1 VQPGRVSA
9 SQTTTTLSIYTSQ
22 AICGLCGLDHSCLTT
37 TNKMAVNLTQSRPS
51 FRGIPEDHM
60 RQLDKLQQDH
70 SNSFQ
75 RHGRAWSHDTREP
88 LEHFTAQST
97 GGSASNRMP
106 RGAIMFRDLQNSEA
120 SPGREDITSNAANL
134 HSFNPVEQ
142 ESQAHQDQ
150 QKQTTDDLP
159 DCQGNVHLSS
169 SEDEEP
175 PPPPPKDTPVPPA
188 ENFTDVESYFN
199 PMGLSRAASL
209 YSISRVSFSN
219 QLSQL
224 TTLSLPQ
231 ASSLSSSIST
241 LPAAPAAAK
250 ALSGAAGQIQRWI
263 QKASEVLGG
272 LDADDDAEWAA
283 AGGREGLEEVENAA
297 GRFEGLIGV
306 YVAAIEELQMRE
318 DIASVPSN
326 ELEAV
331 VEQMERTVKN
341 WKEVRRQLRGVKE
354 QVELAME
361 WEELW
366 VVVLGDI
373 GLEMEALSRLVFEME
388 EKRHKTLLHDIAEN
402 GNGID
407 IGELETIVEETP
419 MGGRNSTNHRFSL
432 PPAFPASSP
441 IHASSPISAQDDLSL
456 MALFAR
462 MQPLRASLD
471 FLPMRLST
479 FHARA
484 ESIFPNAC
492 GELESRRR
500 GLEKKWVKLEGD
512 AEALRRELGEDR
524 WVLVFRNAGRQAQK
538 MFESVERSVDKLQEA
553 IDTGAQHSNPPALA
567 KKVDNYEAK
576 KMHYGPAI
584 QRVLAIIEKG
594 LDDRLTVNGEI
605 LRLHSDMQSRWSVL
619 EAVMKD
625 MDAGLEDLNLK
636 KSQQLRDSLSSI
648 ISMDR
653 SAAGSGLDTPRSS
666 PASSVVVT
674 PTTGNKADPSTA
686 GANGNSRRGSFMS
699 STTSRPNTGKRYF
712 SMPPGSLGSS
722 NIPRKTPTSR
732 SSASSFQGNRVASP
746 STGLKNGISTPT
758 PAGRNERPT
767 VTANDGRPRWT
778 SSGNM
783 NGTVLGHN
791 FKPLTLTTPS
801 PHRRT
806 STPMLTPHSNSSKSS
821 IPLPSP
827 LGREN
832 SASPAPHSPAL
843 PRSRKPSGAQS
854 SLVFGD
860 GKPSPSPAHTPRES
874 FDATRPKLTNKVAT
888 SYFFSKGRRQGVM
901 LHHGEPSELS
911 KQEDEPSPST
921 TSNATRPATA
931 MASGRRSSMLPQ
943 PKARAAS
950 GRDSAMGAMIGNGIN
965 GSKANEEERHRW
977 R

>member
-1 VQPGRVSA
+1 MA
-9 SQTTTTLSIYTSQ
+9 INLAQ
-22 AICGLCGLDHSCLTT
+22 ARHSFGT
-37 TNKMAVNLTQSRPS
+37 
-51 FRGIPEDHM
+51 IPEDH
-60 RQLDKLQQDH
+60 RKDLDNIQQDRTVTYK
-70 SNSFQ
+70 Q
-75 RHGRAWSHDTREP
+75 QERTWSQDTRETQTE
-88 LEHFTAQST
+88 LI
-97 GGSASNRMP
+97 P
-106 RGAIMFRDLQNSEA
+106 RSMGDRVFNQTLRGDTTFQDLQSSEG
-120 SPGREDITSNAANL
+120 SPEREDMTSDAADVC
-134 HSFNPVEQ
+134 SINPIEG
-142 ESQAHQDQ
+142 ESKPQQDQ
-150 QKQTTDDLP
+150 HKQVTGDQP
-159 DCQGNVHLSS
+159 DCQGTMHLSS

-188 ENFTDVESYFN
+188 EIFTNAESYFN
-199 PMGLSRAASL
+199 PMGLSRANSL

-241 LPAAPAAAK
+241 LGTAPAAAK
-250 ALSGAAGQIQRWI
+250 ALSGAAGQIQKWI

-297 GRFEGLIGV
+297 GRFEGLIVV
-306 YVAAIEELQMRE
+306 YVAAIEELQLRE
-318 DIASVPSN
+318 DIATVPSS

-331 VEQMERTVKN
+331 VEQMEKTMKN
-341 WKEVRRQLRGVKE
+341 WEEARRMLKGVKE

-388 EKRHKTLLHDIAEN
+388 EKRHKSLMHDTGEN

-419 MGGRNSTNHRFSL
+419 MGGKGSTNHRFSL
-432 PPAFPASSP
+432 PAAFSATSP
-441 IHASSPISAQDDLSL
+441 IQESRPTSAHDDSSL

-484 ESIFPNAC
+484 EAIFPSAC
-492 GELESRRR
+492 EELESRRR

-538 MFESVERSVDKLQEA
+538 MCDSVERSVDKLQEA
-553 IDTGAQHSNPPALA
+553 IDSGSQHSNPPALA

-584 QRVLAIIEKG
+584 QRVLGIIEKG
-594 LDDRLTVNGEI
+594 LNDRLTVNGEI

-648 ISMDR
+648 ISIDR

-666 PASSVVVT
+666 PASSVVMT
-674 PTTGNKADPSTA
+674 PTTGNKANPTTP

-712 SMPPGSLGSS
+712 SMPPGPVGSS

-732 SSASSFQGNRVASP
+732 SSASSSYGNRAASP
-746 STGLKNGISTPT
+746 SPGLKNGINTPT
-758 PAGRNERPT
+758 PTGRNSRPT
-767 VTANDGRPRWT
+767 AAASDGRPRWI

-783 NGTVLGHN
+783 NGTVVGHN
-791 FKPLTLTTPS
+791 FNPSSLTTPS

-806 STPMLTPHSNSSKSS
+806 STPIITPHSNSSKSS

-827 LGREN
+827 LGRES
-832 SASPAPHSPAL
+832 SASPAPNSPAL
-843 PRSRKPSGAQS
+843 PRARKPSGTHS
-854 SLVFGD
+854 SLAFTD
-860 GKPSPSPAHTPRES
+860 GKPLSTPAHTPRES
-874 FDATRPKLTNKVAT
+874 LDATRPKFTNKVAT
-888 SYFFSKGRRQGVM
+888 SYFSSKGRRQSVM
-901 LHHGEPSELS
+901 LDPGESVETPKEE
-911 KQEDEPSPST
+911 EDSSPST
-921 TSNATRPATA
+921 TSKASRPATA

-943 PKARAAS
+943 LKARAAS
-950 GRDSAMGAMIGNGIN
+950 GRDSAMGAMIGNGM
-965 GSKANEEERHRW
+965 KANGEE
-977 R
+977 